1 MQKKNNNAV
10 LIPVGDQIPRRS
22 AGFLP
27 WLGLF
32 LLRLFG
38 WRVSGALPNVARAV
52 VIVAPHTSNW
62 DGLFG
67 LSAIQAL
74 RLRMSALG
82 KDTLFVGPLGW
93 LLRTIGVI
101 PVDRSSPQGM
111 VQQIVARF
119 ASGPMFL
126 AIAPEGTRHAA
137 ERWKT
142 GFYQIAA
149 EAGVPIILVAF
160 DYSRREVR
168 VLGSLQP
175 TGDQAADLEQIYV
188 HYRGVPARNPDLLS
202 APLRQKTV

>member
-10 LIPVGDQIPRRS
+10 LIPVGDQIPRRR

-38 WRVSGALPNVARAV
+38 WRVSGALPNVDRAV

>member
-1 MQKKNNNAV
+1 MRNKDDV
-10 LIPVGDQIPRRS
+10 LIPVGDRLPRRGG
-22 AGFLP
+22 GFLP
-27 WLGLF
+27 WLGVF

-38 WRVSGALPNVARAV
+38 WRVTGELPNVARAV

-62 DGLFG
+62 DGVFG

-74 RLRMSALG
+74 KLRVNALG

-93 LLRTIGVI
+93 LLGTIGVI
-101 PVDRSSPQGM
+101 PVDRTSPQGM
-111 VQQIVARF
+111 VRQIVERF
-119 ASGPMFL
+119 RQTPAMFL

-142 GFYQIAA
+142 GFYQIAL

-168 VLGSLQP
+168 VMGSLQP
-175 TGDQAADLEQIYV
+175 GGDQEADLERIYA
-188 HYRGVPARNPDLLS
+188 HYRGVPACNPELLS
-202 APLRQKTV
+202 LPLRQNSH

>member
-1 MQKKNNNAV
+1 MINKDDV
-10 LIPVGDQIPRRS
+10 LIPVGDQVPRRGG
-22 AGFLP
+22 GFLP
-27 WLGLF
+27 WLGVF

-38 WRVSGALPNVARAV
+38 WRISGELPNVAQAV

-74 RLRMSALG
+74 KVRVNALG
-82 KDTLFVGPLGW
+82 KNTLFIGPLGW

-111 VQQIVARF
+111 VRQIVARF
-119 ASGPMFL
+119 SSGAAMFL
-126 AIAPEGTRHAA
+126 AVAPEGTRHAA

-142 GFYQIAA
+142 GFYQIAH

-168 VLGSLQP
+168 VIGSLQ
-175 TGDQAADLEQIYV
+175 TSGDQDADLERIYAC
-188 HYRGVPARNPDLLS
+188 YRGIPACNPELLS
-202 APLRQKTV
+202 SPLRQNTL

>member
-1 MQKKNNNAV
+1 MMNKDAV
-10 LIPVGDQIPRRS
+10 LIPVGDQVPRRQS
-22 AGFLP
+22 GFLP

-32 LLRLFG
+32 LLRAFG
-38 WRVSGALPNVARAV
+38 WRISGELPNVPRAV

-74 RLRMSALG
+74 QVRVNALG

-93 LLRTIGVI
+93 LLRAIGVI

-111 VQQIVARF
+111 VRQIVDRF
-119 ASGPMFL
+119 RRHPAMFL

-142 GFYQIAA
+142 GFYQIAH
-149 EAGVPIILVAF
+149 EADVPIILVAF

-175 TGDQAADLEQIYV
+175 SGDQAADLERIYAC
-188 HYRGVPARNPDLLS
+188 YRGVPARHPELLS
-202 APLRQKTV
+202 SPLRPNGL